1 MARSSAQTSKHPRAR
16 KWLRRGLIVLL
27 VVANV
32 VVFGAIFTARNLS
45 QTFEANLTRDT
56 DVVQALTPTSA
67 QASGGDG
74 DTVHQPPSTFLIL
87 GSDSRADLD
96 EDLEGNFG
104 TTAAGARADV
114 IMLMQIFPD
123 EHRAQVLSLPRDL
136 KVDIEGYGTNKI
148 NAAYAFGGSELVV
161 RTVKQATG
169 LPIHHYVEVDF
180 SGFAA
185 IVDQLGGIT
194 IDFPYPARDTHSGFA
209 VDAGHQTLDG
219 SSALAYARSRHYQ
232 ERRNGSWVSVD
243 GGDIGRTRRQQQIIL
258 AILTE
263 LKQPSSIADASGI
276 LEAFAG
282 YVTVDATL
290 SQKTLLDLAWAMRS
304 IDASSIEAVTLP
316 TYGKMI
322 DGHSYQLPKEPDA
335 SQVIAAFAAGESLQA
350 KTEGPIRVQVLNGNG
365 IAGAA
370 GRAAALLDSPTFEV
384 ADIGDADSSDFATT
398 VILAR
403 SDRHRLAEAV
413 ADALGFGTVSFG
425 TVPNDIDVVVIV
437 GKDAPAA

>member
-1 MARSSAQTSKHPRAR
+1 MARSSTHTSKHPRAR
-16 KWLRRGLIVLL
+16 KWIRRGLILAL
-27 VVANV
+27 VIANIG
-32 VVFGAIFTARNLS
+32 VFGAIFTVRNLS
-45 QTFEANLTRDT
+45 QTVEDNITRDT
-56 DVVQALTPTSA
+56 DVVRALTPTTK
-67 QASGGDG
+67 QPSGGG
-74 DTVHQPPSTFLIL
+74 AVVRQPPSTFLIL

-96 EDLEGNFG
+96 EGLQGNFG
-104 TTAAGARADV
+104 TTAGGARADV

-148 NAAYAFGGSELVV
+148 NAAYAFGGSELMV

-194 IDFPYPARDTHSGFA
+194 IDFPYPARDKGSGLS

-232 ERRNGSWVSVD
+232 ELRNGSWVSID

-263 LKQPSSIADASGI
+263 LKRPSSIADLSG
-276 LEAFAG
+276 LLQAFAG

-304 IDASSIEAVTLP
+304 VDASTIDTVTLP

-322 DGHSYQLPKEPDA
+322 DGRSYQLPKEPDA
-335 SQVIAAFAAGESLQA
+335 ARVLAAFAAGEPLE
-350 KTEGPIRVQVLNGNG
+350 TGIEGPIRVQVLNGNG

-370 GRAAALLDSPTFEV
+370 ARTAALLDAPAFQV
-384 ADIGDADSSDFATT
+384 ADVGDADASDFAIT

-403 SDRHRLAEAV
+403 SDRHQLAEVV

-425 TVPNDIDVVVIV
+425 SVPKNIDVVVIV
-437 GKDAPAA
+437 GSDAPAA